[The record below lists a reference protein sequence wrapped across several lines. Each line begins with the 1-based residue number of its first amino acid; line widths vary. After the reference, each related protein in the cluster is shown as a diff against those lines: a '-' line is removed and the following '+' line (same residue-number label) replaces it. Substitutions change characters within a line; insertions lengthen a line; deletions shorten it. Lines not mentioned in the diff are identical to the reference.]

1 MIETNIVAYEGTYIV
16 LLFIRSRRDPEM
28 PSDPRV
34 QVFKPVLIF
43 ENLVFFHC
51 RTFICEQL
59 GYLGNY
65 QDVRKV
71 SLVFILRK

>member
-16 LLFIRSRRDPEM
+16 LLFIRSRSGPEM

-65 QDVRKV
+65 RDVRKV
-71 SLVFILRK
+71 SLVL